1 MEAALH
7 RFEAS
12 PTNKLVPALASLLMH
27 GLLVLVLYY
36 GVNWQS
42 RPAEAI
48 SAELVQSLPPLPA
61 AQTELPAIPPR
72 EEPKVEPKAES
83 TPEPKAVKEPDI
95 EKPDIAIKK
104 TEPKKT
110 EKKEPAKKE
119 PLEKPKDPPK
129 SKPEPTKPEPK
140 PTPKDSKADKA
151 STDDSRLDKLMNQ
164 DIQRV
169 HQAKQMNKLDQE
181 LSRVAGVRAEG
192 ERKATAQALGNAL
205 GEWVNQIKSKVRGKM
220 ALPPGISGS
229 PKAEFELELLP
240 DGSLAREPRL
250 VKSSG
255 IPALDEAS
263 KRAILKSDPLPLP
276 SKREVFQRSLKFVFD
291 PLGE

>member
-12 PTNKLVPALASLLMH
+12 PTNKLYPALASLLMH

-36 GVNWQS
+36 GVSWQS

-61 AQTELPAIPPR
+61 AQMKSPAPPR
-72 EEPKVEPKAES
+72 EEPRVEPK
-83 TPEPKAVKEPDI
+83 PEPKPEPKTVKEPDI

-104 TEPKKT
+104 TEPKKV

-140 PTPKDSKADKA
+140 PTPKDNKTSA
-151 STDDSRLDKLMNQ
+151 DDSRLDKLMNQ

-192 ERKATAQALGNAL
+192 ERKATAQALGNAQ
-205 GEWVNQIKSKVRGKM
+205 GEWVHQIQMKVRSKM
-220 ALPPGISGS
+220 ALPPGISGK

-263 KRAILKSDPLPLP
+263 KRAILKSEPLPLP